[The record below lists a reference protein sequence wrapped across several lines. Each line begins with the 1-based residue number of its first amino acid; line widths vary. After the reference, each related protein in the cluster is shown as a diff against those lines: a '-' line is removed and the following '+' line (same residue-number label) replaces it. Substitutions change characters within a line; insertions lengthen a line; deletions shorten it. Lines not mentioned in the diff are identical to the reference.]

1 MLLRLALVIVT
12 DWLTGWN
19 AMPERVGTAPLAFD
33 QSPSWD
39 PITPPPDPGYR
50 FDQILDGS
58 PGPRVAALVG
68 PIVERRRKDGVI
80 R

>member
-50 FDQILDGS
+50 FDQTLDG
-58 PGPRVAALVG
+58 
-68 PIVERRRKDGVI
+68 
-80 R
+80 